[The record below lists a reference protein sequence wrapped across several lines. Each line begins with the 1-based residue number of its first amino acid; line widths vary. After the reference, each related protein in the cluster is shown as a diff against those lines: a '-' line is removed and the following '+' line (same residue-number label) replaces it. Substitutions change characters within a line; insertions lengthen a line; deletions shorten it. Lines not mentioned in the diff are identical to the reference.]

1 MFKVLAIIGIVLAS
15 LILLALIVLNIFLFV
30 PFRYKIGGSNKD
42 KLYFYFLLTFFLNAF
57 RVRVYYREEMGW
69 ASLRIL
75 GIKIFDKKI
84 PELIELVEKI
94 SDKFSKKTDKKSESS
109 ELSEEATQEV
119 QTPPLDEDIPDS
131 ETEEYDISDE
141 EIEAFLNEPDE
152 YDDMNAFEKNI
163 TFLSKIKDFILNIK
177 KKWYNFKRFVK
188 DKIDRWN
195 KTKKYIKYY
204 WKVLNHPSVKP
215 TLKLFLDLALKLL
228 KHIFPKKWKMRVKYG
243 DEDPYITGKVL
254 GYVSMAKGYFNREID
269 FTPVWDENVFEFE
282 GYISGRVQLI
292 VFLSFL
298 FRILTNK
305 HLRKLIILI
314 VKGGKIRGRK

>member
-1 MFKVLAIIGIVLAS
+1 MFKVLAIVGIVLGS
-15 LILLALIVLNIFLFV
+15 LILLALIVLSIFLFV

-42 KLYFYFLLTFFLNAF
+42 KLYFYFLLTFFLSAF
-57 RVRVYYREEMGW
+57 RIRVYYREEMGW

-94 SDKFSKKTDKKSESS
+94 SDKLSKKKDKKSETTELSVESS
-109 ELSEEATQEV
+109 EEQEV
-119 QTPPLDEDIPDS
+119 QTPPLDEDMPES
-131 ETEEYDISDE
+131 ETEEFEITDE

-152 YDDMNAFEKNI
+152 YDEMNALERNI
-163 TFLSKIKDFILNIK
+163 TFLSKIKDFILNIR

-188 DKIDRWN
+188 EKIDQWN

-215 TLKLFLDLALKLL
+215 TLKLFLELALKLL
-228 KHIFPKKWKMRVKYG
+228 KHIFPRKWKMRIKYG
-243 DEDPYITGKVL
+243 DEDPYLTGKVL
-254 GYVSMAKGYFNREID
+254 GYISMAKGYFNREID

-282 GYISGRVQLI
+282 GYVSGRVQLI

-298 FRILTNK
+298 FRILTNR
-305 HLRKLIILI
+305 HLRKLVILI
-314 VKGGKIRGRK
+314 VKIRGRK